1 MMTWFEELFNTA
13 GGTPVHFIISTIVL
27 VAVVV
32 FLRMMVNYAILQ
44 RSSLAVD
51 TRRRWA
57 VNVRNA
63 LLFLLIF
70 GLLFIWAPQLRTL
83 AVSLLAIA
91 VALVLATKDFIDC
104 LSGHIMRV
112 MTKSY
117 TLGDRIEIAGVRG
130 HVIDLNLLST
140 TLLEIGPGQTSH
152 QYTGRAQIIPN
163 SLLLKNPVTN
173 ESYSQEY
180 RVHIITVPLTVHDPI
195 QEAERI
201 LLEAAWEECRP
212 FLNEA
217 KRHMKD
223 LEGRVWLDAPSV
235 EPRVTFQLPE
245 PGRVNLLLRIPCPT
259 QFPSRLEQ
267 AIIRKFLGQ
276 YQFWAAGR
284 ADGERAFHSS
294 SLPELN

>member
-1 MMTWFEELFNTA
+1 MVWLDELFNATGNLPA
-13 GGTPVHFIISTIVL
+13 HFLISTIAL
-27 VAVVV
+27 VTIVV
-32 FLRMMVNYAILQ
+32 FLRLMVNYAILQ
-44 RSSLAVD
+44 RSTLAGE

-70 GLLFIWAPQLRTL
+70 GLLIIWAPQLRTL

-104 LSGHIMRV
+104 LSGHILRV
-112 MTKSY
+112 ITKSY

-180 RVHIITVPLTVHDPI
+180 RVHIITVPLTVREQL

-201 LLEAAWEECRP
+201 LLESAWEECRP
-212 FLNEA
+212 FLNDA
-217 KRHMKD
+217 KRQMKN

-267 AIIRKFLGQ
+267 AILRKFLAQ
-276 YQFWAAGR
+276 YQFSGTAIVPG
-284 ADGERAFHSS
+284 DGAIHTS

>member
-1 MMTWFEELFNTA
+1 MPWIDELF
-13 GGTPVHFIISTIVL
+13 GGTGPTPLHFVFSTIVL
-27 VAVVV
+27 VTALV
-32 FLRMMVNYAILQ
+32 FLRIAVNYTILR
-44 RSSLAVD
+44 RSNLPVE

-70 GLLFIWAPQLRTL
+70 GLLIIWAPQLRTL

-104 LSGHIMRV
+104 LSGHILRV
-112 MTKSY
+112 ITKSY
-117 TLGDRIEIAGVRG
+117 SLGDRIEVAGVRG

-152 QYTGRAQIIPN
+152 LYTGRAQVIPN
-163 SLLLKNPVTN
+163 SLLLKNAVTN
-173 ESYSQEY
+173 ESYSQDY
-180 RVHIITVPLTVHDPI
+180 RVHIITVPLTVGENVE
-195 QEAERI
+195 EAERI

-212 FLNEA
+212 FLNDA
-217 KRHMKD
+217 KRQMKN

-267 AIIRKFLGQ
+267 AILRKFLGK
-276 YQFWAAGR
+276 YQFRSGALTHG
-284 ADGERAFHSS
+284 DGAFHSS
-294 SLPELN
+294 PLPDLN